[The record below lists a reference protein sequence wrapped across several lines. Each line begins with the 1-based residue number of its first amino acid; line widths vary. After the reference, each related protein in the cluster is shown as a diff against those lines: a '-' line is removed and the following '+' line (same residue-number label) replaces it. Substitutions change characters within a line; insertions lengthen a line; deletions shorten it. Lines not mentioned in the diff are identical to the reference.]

1 MAEMDATPTSKPRP
15 TKAAGKNSTTTTS
28 PSPASIDL
36 AASEMDPGQQKPTTL
51 PPELDPFLPEAE
63 ETDPNWKGCNCD
75 QDGVLLA
82 YFGIDAP
89 YADDDSDDSDY
100 PGLED
105 YEPKATFAGL
115 LGDTCP
121 YPFCHRRDLPDS
133 SPHKRVGKNKRGR
146 AKCRQYL
153 ELESKIG
160 SALRAA
166 CSIHPLAP
174 KGEAWVCMTCYMAF
188 YNRCRKDS
196 PVSSLQRK
204 RDPTGAP
211 TPTPA
216 IETRKRKRLA
226 DSGYRSILNRVDA
239 TVERVDQVLQELAP
253 NRDAQ
258 PKLRDCSGALANR
271 AGMLHFAFWTG
282 EDGIRY
288 ITMRE
293 NAGIG
298 VGRTI
303 SVPDAAAL
311 LTEKGSQI
319 SILEVLKSQAVSINA
334 QLPEPAELC
343 PAKLKDSTKK
353 GRVPRRKGRAPKA
366 PPLIVG
372 GFHCTRPNCHRSF
385 KTQHGLDEHVK
396 GCTRD
401 LPERYKWGMAALEQ
415 MQGGKLVR
423 PSTSDSAYGPHS
435 NFKPRVPLK
444 QGWGRKGGRAK
455 PRRFCPAAVQKLTEW
470 FYNGMRGE
478 GAKTKRDR
486 ITGKIA
492 ARRLIEMKLEQR
504 PIAEDKTMF
513 ESSLAKRAQAWL
525 VRFNSKLTKKNKSE
539 LTAKVNAELRSHMA
553 TAAIE
558 RDGLGV
564 SEVQDATAPSDPTQL
579 QVEQANSAEVHERP
593 AKTAKLSKCHGSS
606 DHHAAARTLQP
617 VSGAFVGRKV
627 KKMFDDGVVYEGTVT
642 EFHNDAVYVSG
653 GRVQC
658 GGVVYSVV
666 YEDGDRED
674 LEPDEL
680 LPFLVREL

>member
-1 MAEMDATPTSKPRP
+1 MR
-15 TKAAGKNSTTTTS
+15 
-28 PSPASIDL
+28 L
-36 AASEMDPGQQKPTTL
+36 
-51 PPELDPFLPEAE
+51 PFLSELKALAEASDSPDE
-63 ETDPNWKGCNCD
+63 LILPSVAQRVITIVHDDTD
-75 QDGVLLA
+75 QDWWMA
-82 YFGIDAP
+82 ACDI
-89 YADDDSDDSDY
+89 
-100 PGLED
+100 
-105 YEPKATFAGL
+105 FAGL
-115 LGDTCP
+115 
-121 YPFCHRRDLPDS
+121 
-133 SPHKRVGKNKRGR
+133 
-146 AKCRQYL
+146 AKIL
-153 ELESKIG
+153 EEWPADAVNPPLAEMVLDGAGNFHSAALMLWMAESKEHCGVEVKGQSYNTEGEGKRYIDCLFQSMKG
-160 SALRAA
+160 VEESYCRAGGDSDNAVNSARAFN
-166 CSIHPLAP
+166 S
-174 KGEAWVCMTCYMAF
+174 GGMAGHTA
-188 YNRCRKDS
+188 Y
-196 PVSSLQRK
+196 
-204 RDPTGAP
+204 
-211 TPTPA
+211 
-216 IETRKRKRLA
+216 
-226 DSGYRSILNRVDA
+226 
-239 TVERVDQVLQELAP
+239 VLEP

-353 GRVPRRKGRAPKA
+353 GCVPRRKGRAPKA

-415 MQGGKLVR
+415 MQGGKLMR